1 MTRILFLVSSAH
13 RIVLADGS
21 SHDAG
26 VFASDTL
33 KPYDRFAD
41 AGAKIA
47 VATVDGIPPQLDPFG
62 LELIFHY
69 PDEDTEF
76 LASITRTFMQK
87 VEDIRITLQHLS
99 ELDLIAAR
107 RIFEALKSADTEPG
121 KARILIQQMA
131 RKAWSESANFVT
143 LLSFHSETIAK
154 LSVTQL
160 RESADAVHAVAK
172 KSSDQL
178 RQRLS
183 AMPSFQE
190 PLKLSDLSDEEMLEY
205 DAVFIPGGYG
215 PMVDLADNPAVLRLL
230 CVTHAS
236 SRIVAALGHGPAA
249 LLSAPHRADGLWLFD
264 GYRMTGFT
272 DEEEDQTRLGKLGMT
287 WYLEAALKNR
297 GAVFDDAL
305 AAWTSHVVVDR
316 NLITGQNPASANA
329 TADAV
334 LKRLGVLEKS
344 SISVASQSPTSPQRA
359 DFLHPSQR
367 NARWLALQLC
377 DRLHARDAD
386 GAGSLIAPD
395 AVVNLGPAGGSG
407 IFAQRGAKFINDLIA
422 AFPNLRVTIRS
433 IVADSETAVIEIT
446 IAGTQR
452 ADFLGIHNQ
461 EKHLDLDEAWVIT
474 ATDGKI
480 ANIRAYWC
488 QNQLYR
494 RSAVNRLDQISIT
507 G

>member
-21 SHDAG
+21 SHEAG
-26 VFASDTL
+26 VSASDTL

-41 AGAKIA
+41 AGVEIA
-47 VATVDGIPPQLDPFG
+47 VATVDGKPPQLDPYG
-62 LELIFHY
+62 LEPIFQY
-69 PDEDTEF
+69 PDEDTDF
-76 LASITRTFMQK
+76 LGSVTRTFRRK
-87 VEDIRITLQHLS
+87 AEDIRITLQHLS

-107 RIFEALKSADTEPG
+107 RVFEALKRANTEPK
-121 KARILIQQMA
+121 KARILIEQIA
-131 RKAWSESANFVT
+131 RTAWSKSTNFVT
-143 LLSFHSETIAK
+143 LLSSDSETIAK
-154 LSVTQL
+154 LSVTEL
-160 RESADAVHAVAK
+160 RESAEAVQADAK

-183 AMPSFQE
+183 AIPSFQE
-190 PLKLSDLSDEEMLEY
+190 PLKLSDLTDEEMLGY

-215 PMVDLADNPAVLRLL
+215 PMVDLAENPDVLRLL
-230 CVTHAS
+230 GVTHNA
-236 SRIVAALGHGPAA
+236 SRIIAAIGHGPAA
-249 LLSAPHRADGLWLFD
+249 LLSAPHRADGVWLFD

-272 DEEEDQTRLGKLGMT
+272 DEEEDQTRLGKLGMP
-287 WYLEAALKNR
+287 WYLEGALKNR

-334 LKRLGVLEKS
+334 LKRVGVLGKS
-344 SISVASQSPTSPQRA
+344 SISVASQSPTSAQSA
-359 DFLHPSQR
+359 DFLHCQR

-377 DRLHARDAD
+377 DRFNSCDAD
-386 GAGSLIAPD
+386 GASSLIAPD
-395 AVVNLGPAGGSG
+395 AVVNFGPAGGSG
-407 IFAQRGAKFINDLIA
+407 IFAQRGVKFINDLIT

-433 IVADSETAVIEIT
+433 IVADSDTAVIEIT

-474 ATDGKI
+474 AADGKI
-480 ANIRAYWC
+480 ADIRAYWC

-494 RSAVNRLDQISIT
+494 RLAVNRLDQISIT

>member
-1 MTRILFLVSSAH
+1 MR
-13 RIVLADGS
+13 
-21 SHDAG
+21 
-26 VFASDTL
+26 
-33 KPYDRFAD
+33 
-41 AGAKIA
+41 
-47 VATVDGIPPQLDPFG
+47 
-62 LELIFHY
+62 
-69 PDEDTEF
+69 
-76 LASITRTFMQK
+76 K

-107 RIFEALKSADTEPG
+107 RIFEALKSADTEPE

-143 LLSFHSETIAK
+143 LLSSHSETIAK
-154 LSVTQL
+154 LNITQL
-160 RESADAVHAVAK
+160 RESAEAVHADAK
-172 KSSDQL
+172 KSSEQL
-178 RQRLS
+178 LQRLC
-183 AMPSFQE
+183 AIPSFQE
-190 PLKLSDLSDEEMLEY
+190 PLKLSNLSDEEMLGY

-215 PMVDLADNPAVLRLL
+215 PMVDLAENADVLRLL
-230 CVTHAS
+230 CVTHNA
-236 SRIVAALGHGPAA
+236 SRIVAAIGHGPAA
-249 LLSAPHRADGLWLFD
+249 LLSAPHRADSLWLFD

-272 DEEEDQTRLGKLGMT
+272 DDEEDQTRLGKLGMP

-334 LKRLGVLEKS
+334 LKRVGVLGKS
-344 SISVASQSPTSPQRA
+344 TISVASQSPTSAQSA
-359 DFLHPSQR
+359 DFLHCSQR

-377 DRLHARDAD
+377 DRFNSCDAN
-386 GAGSLIAPD
+386 GADSLIAPD
-395 AVVNLGPAGGSG
+395 AVVNFGPAGGSG
-407 IFAQRGAKFINDLIA
+407 IFAQRGAKFINDLIT
-422 AFPNLRVTIRS
+422 AFPNLRVTLRS

-474 ATDGKI
+474 AADGKI

-494 RSAVNRLDQISIT
+494 RLAVNRLDQISIT